1 MELVIV
7 FSAILIA
14 IIFLYFIEPI
24 LAKEKIKNNNEH
36 GSARWSTFGEIKK
49 NFKKET
55 IADIN
60 KSGFP
65 VYFSKDNKK
74 VWFDHQTPHWIYL
87 GSTGSGKS
95 VTSVI
100 PNCSF
105 IATAKTK
112 KSVFITDPKGE
123 IFQTTSQLFKDNGY
137 DVLTLDFR
145 HPEYSKHI
153 NLLEP
158 VIKEYELYDKYKKL
172 SENEKDEEKIID
184 YKNKSIVHFAE
195 ANQLVNDITT
205 MIMDDPTA
213 REKFWNNSAGDLLYG
228 IIFLF
233 LEEYVDGN
241 IKRNQ
246 ITLTSV
252 KKFQNSS
259 MTDANNKKLK
269 KYMELKTYEMK
280 SKDKLLPILNISD
293 TTYRSI
299 TSTFNERMRLYDDV
313 NVENITSNS
322 DFEFDSLG
330 KKPTV
335 LYCCIPDES
344 KIYYSLIS
352 IIVSLI
358 YKTLVILCNEQLN
371 KRLPYDLVFM
381 LDEFA
386 NTPPLADITTMVSVA
401 RSRGMSFNFYL
412 QSFAQLDNLYGKD
425 VSQVIQDNCGLA
437 YLKTNTQ
444 STADEISRR
453 LGTRGV
459 ETSSLNY
466 SMSFINNNG
475 SKNTSLIS
483 RSLMTADEIKQLHYK
498 TIIFPT
504 KGHPILRDTITYD
517 KFSCYKAGMIERQK
531 RPLERLV
538 ETYYTVE
545 DIPTPNNSQQ
555 TTKSTP
561 QRVELNT
568 VDPKIKQQLEKII
581 NELLK
586 VFINVDYEVEYSN
599 IDKIDYAHLYLS
611 SIMSNAD
618 ILAINNLSETM
629 NFYFTIISSKEKV
642 NRKNRNSKIE
652 IYLKDNKKSSTK

>member
-1 MELVIV
+1 
-7 FSAILIA
+7 
-14 IIFLYFIEPI
+14 
-24 LAKEKIKNNNEH
+24 
-36 GSARWSTFGEIKK
+36 
-49 NFKKET
+49 
-55 IADIN
+55 
-60 KSGFP
+60 
-65 VYFSKDNKK
+65 
-74 VWFDHQTPHWIYL
+74 
-87 GSTGSGKS
+87 
-95 VTSVI
+95 
-100 PNCSF
+100 
-105 IATAKTK
+105 
-112 KSVFITDPKGE
+112 
-123 IFQTTSQLFKDNGY
+123 
-137 DVLTLDFR
+137 
-145 HPEYSKHI
+145 
-153 NLLEP
+153 
-158 VIKEYELYDKYKKL
+158 
-172 SENEKDEEKIID
+172 
-184 YKNKSIVHFAE
+184 
-195 ANQLVNDITT
+195 
-205 MIMDDPTA
+205 
-213 REKFWNNSAGDLLYG
+213 
-228 IIFLF
+228 
-233 LEEYVDGN
+233 
-241 IKRNQ
+241 
-246 ITLTSV
+246 
-252 KKFQNSS
+252 
-259 MTDANNKKLK
+259 
-269 KYMELKTYEMK
+269 MK

-358 YKTLVILCNEQLN
+358 YKTLVILCNEQPN